1 MLNKWKRTINLLFC
15 IKDNCPLVPN
25 PNQEDSD
32 VDGPDRLG
40 DVCDNCPTIP
50 NSDQLDSDGDGIG
63 DACDD
68 DGDDDG
74 KFFITIS
81 FIFLFFWIKT
91 QYGCVIIQHRNFY
104 SPSCSQMLL
113 KLKI

>member
-1 MLNKWKRTINLLFC
+1 MILKNPFFSFQ
-15 IKDNCPLVPN
+15 DNCPLVPN

-50 NSDQLDSDGDGIG
+50 NPDQLDSDGDGIG

-74 KFFITIS
+74 KIFHS
-81 FIFLFFWIKT
+81 FYIKAIFEW
-91 QYGCVIIQHRNFY
+91 
-104 SPSCSQMLL
+104 
-113 KLKI
+113 